1 MGQYAII
8 AFILFFFLY
17 IFFAKPWGLSFVC
30 VTCGELRGEF
40 AIIIIWLLHLAKQS
54 TRGLRSVDF
63 VNISPP
69 TQSPS
74 SVPCVLCPPLPIR
87 GTWSGANAS
96 MYVQQHPVLWVNEA
110 TPKLVCS
117 APISRVMEK
126 HFKGNLNWFWE
137 VDDKLLEK
145 NYHAAF
151 WGLN

>member
-8 AFILFFFLY
+8 AFIFFLY

-69 TQSPS
+69 TQMPLQCSLCSLSTAPDSRNLEWSQCIDGCATAPS
-74 SVPCVLCPPLPIR
+74 SL
-87 GTWSGANAS
+87 G
-96 MYVQQHPVLWVNEA
+96 
-110 TPKLVCS
+110 
-117 APISRVMEK
+117 
-126 HFKGNLNWFWE
+126 
-137 VDDKLLEK
+137 
-145 NYHAAF
+145 
-151 WGLN
+151 